1 MQQDIKG
8 SKAYIRGT
16 YEELLLY
23 YYKRGIGKK
32 SEIAGAIISE
42 SMIATLETRYRQL
55 GGDPVRLRLKEY
67 MPSSNGSVDYE
78 N

>member
-16 YEELLLY
+16 
-23 YYKRGIGKK
+23 YKRGIGKK

-55 GGDPVRLRLKEY
+55 GGDPVRLRLREY
-67 MPSSNGSVDYE
+67 MPSDNGVANFE